1 MNPVAGPSFP
11 TVVCRDQGPSKE
23 EGSARDRP
31 NLGSGR
37 LLQNRNFLRLFAAG
51 LASVGGSAIAQVC
64 LIWIIATD
72 TGSSLDVAYYAIA
85 AVSAG
90 IAFSLVGGGL
100 VDRYDRR
107 KLMIVADL
115 SRAATVGGLFLSLD
129 IFGFRLGAVLVAAF
143 VVSAFST
150 VFNPAEQAITPI
162 LVEPGRVANANGLI
176 QSTRNVASFVGAAV
190 AGALIVSVGA
200 LAGVGY
206 NAVTFLVSGI
216 LVAQIVLPRTVFPA
230 PLAGAK
236 GFAGAG
242 TFVREMRE
250 GLAWLRQSV
259 GLLQLTVS
267 AGFFN
272 FFSAIYTTFIV
283 FYATVALH
291 GSAVEFATLV
301 GLELA
306 GSAAGALLVGRTN
319 GVRYAGKAWLLGFGA
334 FQGAMLALLALVPN
348 VGLAYALVFTM
359 GLAGAYAGTA
369 WLSYAQLTVPTE
381 MQGRYFGIDSL
392 GSWVMIPVGQLAGG
406 VLIASVGVSE
416 TYLIAGIGWIVC
428 GLVFLAPRSLWRLGY
443 RTTVRNGASDSGR
456 TGSHAENRPS

>member
-1 MNPVAGPSFP
+1 VVGPDSDRIARENPAAPKEDGPPRF
-11 TVVCRDQGPSKE
+11 GPNPK
-23 EGSARDRP
+23 
-31 NLGSGR
+31 SGL

-51 LASVGGSAIAQVC
+51 IASVGGSAIAQVC

-85 AVSAG
+85 AVTAG
-90 IAFSLVGGGL
+90 IAFSLVGGAF

-107 KLMIVADL
+107 RLMIVADL
-115 SRAATVGGLFLSLD
+115 SRAATVGGLFVSLD
-129 IFGFRLGAVLVAAF
+129 LFGFRLGAVLVAAF

-162 LVEPGRVANANGLI
+162 LVEPARVATANGLI

-190 AGALIVSVGA
+190 AGVLIVSVGA

-206 NAVTFLVSGI
+206 NALTFLVSGI
-216 LVAQIVLPRTVFPA
+216 LIAQIALPRTVFPL
-230 PLAGAK
+230 PPGGTR
-236 GFAGAG
+236 GFAGVG
-242 TFVREMRE
+242 SFVRQMRE
-250 GLAWLRQSV
+250 GFAWLRQSV
-259 GLLQLTVS
+259 GLLQLTIS

-272 FFSAIYTTFIV
+272 FFSTIYGTFIV

-291 GSAVEFATLV
+291 GSAVQFAVLV

-319 GVRYAGKAWLLGFGA
+319 GVRFAGKAWLLGFGSL
-334 FQGAMLALLALVPN
+334 QGAMLAMLALVPN
-348 VGLAYALVFTM
+348 VGVAYVLVFTM

-369 WLSYAQLTVPTE
+369 WLSYAQLAVPTE

-406 VLIASVGVSE
+406 LLIASVGISE
-416 TYLIAGIGWIVC
+416 TYLIAGVGWLIA
-428 GLVFLAPRSLWRLGY
+428 GIVFLAPRSLWRLGY
-443 RTTVRNGASDSGR
+443 RATARTAVSDSG
-456 TGSHAENRPS
+456 TSGSPAENQPS